1 MVQFSFLN
9 RLEKIGILEFCC
21 TSFRELLFSF
31 YLCALP
37 IKFALPAGCRQSS
50 QAREGR
56 TTQLLFFSCC
66 KVSLSTVELQH
77 EWIQNLPKMSLIP
90 PEMKRNLKKE
100 KKRANQSDWVL
111 QQGIP
116 SAALFMKG
124 GAGVWGKGG
133 LDGEAVQE
141 SYLLLCTSQ
150 QTHFLIRSHR
160 SICFCNV
167 YTYIYNYIEQSSS
180 CLLEVFSVFR
190 WLVTCK
196 DVTVS
201 LLAH

>member
-1 MVQFSFLN
+1 MKVKYLDISQTFFRIFLFMVQFSFLN

-116 SAALFMKG
+116 SAALFMKWG
-124 GAGVWGKGG
+124 GRGLRNGGVGRWSCSRIPSF
-133 LDGEAVQE
+133 AV
-141 SYLLLCTSQ
+141 
-150 QTHFLIRSHR
+150 H
-160 SICFCNV
+160 
-167 YTYIYNYIEQSSS
+167 
-180 CLLEVFSVFR
+180 
-190 WLVTCK
+190 
-196 DVTVS
+196 VS
-201 LLAH
+201 ANALFDSFT

>member
-124 GAGVWGKGG
+124 GQGSEERGG
-133 LDGEAVQE
+133 WTVKLFKNPIFCCARLSKRTFWFVHIGPYVSA
-141 SYLLLCTSQ
+141 TSI
-150 QTHFLIRSHR
+150 HIFI
-160 SICFCNV
+160 I
-167 YTYIYNYIEQSSS
+167 I
-180 CLLEVFSVFR
+180 
-190 WLVTCK
+190 
-196 DVTVS
+196 
-201 LLAH
+201 

>member
-37 IKFALPAGCRQSS
+37 IKFALLAGCRQSS

-90 PEMKRNLKKE
+90 PEMKRNLKKRKE
-100 KKRANQSDWVL
+100 QTKVTESCSKAFHQPHCSWR
-111 QQGIP
+111 
-116 SAALFMKG
+116 
-124 GAGVWGKGG
+124 GAGVWGTGG
-133 LDGEAVQE
+133 WTVKLFKNPIFCCARLSKRTFWFVHIGPYVSA
-141 SYLLLCTSQ
+141 TSI
-150 QTHFLIRSHR
+150 HIFI
-160 SICFCNV
+160 I
-167 YTYIYNYIEQSSS
+167 I
-180 CLLEVFSVFR
+180 
-190 WLVTCK
+190 
-196 DVTVS
+196 
-201 LLAH
+201 